1 MESTSVVLLVFA
13 LLITIGISTRKRSHL
28 KNPPGPPQLPVV
40 GNLFNFPRGHDWI
53 QFQKYSKEF
62 SEYQLWYHA
71 MDCC

>member
-1 MESTSVVLLVFA
+1 MESTSVVILVFA
-13 LLITIGISTRKRSHL
+13 LLITVGIASRKRSTL

-62 SEYQLWYHA
+62 SKYSLSCLA
-71 MDCC
+71 